1 MKKKAL
7 KRTGC
12 LVLSSVLAMSSLFTG
27 MTAMAGPMSEEF
39 LGDGARA
46 KAQPHFSGYRVLQM
60 KNWSEET
67 DPYADMM
74 RARVPLQERN
84 EAFAATQAN
93 PELASDAEV
102 MLMQGD
108 YGNSG
113 FNSTLYNNRFS
124 EHCLNFWQYVDYFS
138 PWHGAETVG
147 TPTQPDDPIVKDT
160 TGRDFEYGLL
170 NIPNPAYTNAAHKN
184 GVKAI
189 AGMFL
194 PRTGQPS
201 ADLLEQAEDGSFPV
215 ADKLIEMAN
224 YYGYDGYFFNQEES
238 IPSENVKLYKQFTK
252 YLRDHGMY
260 VQWYDSILP
269 SGGLAY
275 QNAINENSAA
285 FIHDETYGLGKVN
298 DSIFLNYWWTSPYNI
313 ESSLEYAAE
322 HNIDP
327 FKEVF
332 FGMECNQNEFNGGNS
347 SASEVDLLYAP
358 GTKNLRS
365 SVALFTPS
373 DYYQRGLDDDLSI
386 SAGEIPL
393 FQQKEYQWMIDER
406 ERMFFSGVMEDPTD
420 TGKKDGYSREDVG
433 VRNASGWGGV
443 ADFASERSVI
453 NGTIFHT
460 EFNTGHGM
468 QYFQDGEVSNS
479 NEWTNINLQNIMP
492 SWQWWVDSEGSKLDV
507 DFDYGPTYVRND
519 VDGNPI
525 EAPFTQIGAY
535 DGGSSLAVH
544 GTLDA
549 ENFLHLYKTDLSV
562 TDSTSLSVTY
572 NKTSETDD
580 SKMELG
586 VIFKSS
592 PETVV
597 TFHVPSAN
605 QKTDGWVTKQI
616 SLGDYA
622 GEEIAA
628 MGLVFQNGG
637 TAIENYQMN
646 IGALSVTDGQSYTPE
661 APTGLKVDTA
671 YDTKEMVIRWDLGD
685 YNTVDRYHV
694 YATLSNGQRM
704 FMGGIYDDVY
714 YIKSTYGEEDVVK
727 VEVTAVG
734 KDGSESQPVS
744 TEYRYSD
751 KVSNISVAQEVS
763 PSGMVMEA
771 EHAGYLDVS
780 WENPNV
786 EYKELNLSVSPL
798 YTGEDTAY
806 TMTVPAGE
814 TSARI
819 MVPRGHGEHYNLS
832 ISTVFED
839 GTESEPI
846 LYKGKL
852 KDVYSDPIDPACV
865 VLDGN
870 EVSFRCLY
878 AQDWWKM
885 TGYVDGEEVFHYIRN
900 IAGQGHIERGVQLP
914 GEEGVLEIVVEDY
927 TGIKSEPAYFHYG
940 GKSADVEVNEDTFPD
955 PVLLEAV
962 KTQIGETAEDLA
974 NFDGT
979 LDLSNLDIQDYTGL
993 NQIKAKEIN
1002 LTGSNLTDIKPG
1014 TFDISVEKINL
1025 TDSKGLANIYPD
1037 SFAGSDT
1044 REINLTGCDAL
1055 QIIGLNDSNL
1065 EIVTCEDP
1073 SILTN
1078 VVHADLSGSRFDLSE
1093 GTPEKAFVDALTEI
1107 ASDKEDIVV
1116 ADPQGKNLALG
1127 ADIVEE
1133 QTTINHYNAP
1143 KVVDGNK
1150 DQYITFY
1157 EGSMVTIDLGSEQSI
1172 LSWTLINDTSSYG
1185 LSDFEIKG
1193 SNDKENYT
1201 TIVSVTDNEEVE
1213 VSGEIKSPAPYR
1225 YYQLIGTETFSSGG
1239 DIRELELNG
1248 YATIVYEAGVQ
1259 SDNQRPRVVPAEME
1273 TTVQVE
1279 KQNGQEID
1287 LQEILTEA
1295 KQTAENNATSVRG
1308 NTVEELKDAAWLDP
1322 DYELAA
1328 EDQIDR
1334 EVHVIKVTDRDG
1346 NVSYDTVLDQ
1356 SVDNIYTVDYI
1367 TYNSANVE
1375 GENLYTF
1382 TVNVKGV
1389 TSVLERVIEIAEQM
1403 VADGAL
1409 DNTMEAVVAEFNAA
1423 LQAAKD
1429 LVAQEY
1435 ASQEDLNAAAVRLV
1449 KVMGKVDWKQGDK
1462 TVLEVAVDVANAIN
1476 ENLDQYEEAGKQ
1488 EFIDAL
1494 ANAQT
1499 ILASGNAWQE
1509 DVDAAYDALMEAM
1522 TNLRMTP
1529 NKDILNEMI
1538 NEASGLDLST
1548 YTEDSAAALNE
1559 ALANA
1564 KAVAAN
1570 ENATQTEVDAA
1581 ADTLEAAMSG
1591 LVLVNDDE
1599 NQAAEGNTTGTDT
1612 TTPVGEGTTPT
1623 KTGDAGVA
1631 GLVMLA
1637 AISAAGTAFI
1647 LGKKSKN

>member
-1 MKKKAL
+1 MSKKNL
-7 KRTGC
+7 KRAGC
-12 LVLSSVLAMSSLFTG
+12 FVLSSVLAMSSLFTG

-147 TPTQPDDPIVKDT
+147 TPTQPDDPIVQDT

-184 GVKAI
+184 GVKSI
-189 AGMFL
+189 GCIFL

-201 ADLLEQAEDGSFPV
+201 ADMLEQDENGGFPV
-215 ADKLIEMAN
+215 ADKLIEIAE
-224 YYGYDGYFFNQEES
+224 YYGFDGYFINQEES
-238 IPSENVKLYKQFTK
+238 IPSENVKIYKQFTK
-252 YLRDHGMY
+252 YLIDHGLY
-260 VQWYDSILP
+260 LQWYDSLKP
-269 SGGLAY
+269 SGSLSY
-275 QNAINENSAA
+275 QNELNENNAT
-285 FIHDETYGLGKVN
+285 FIQDTEYGLGKVN
-298 DSIFLNYWWTSPYNI
+298 
-313 ESSLEYAAE
+313 SSLFVNYDWFRSSGGETKADKSLRYAAD
-322 HNIDP
+322 NGIDP
-327 FKEVF
+327 FTEVF
-332 FGMECNQNEFNGGNS
+332 FGVEANQGKFSGSHG
-347 SASEVDLLYAP
+347 SALHLDYIYQP
-358 GTKNLRS
+358 GTKNLRG

-406 ERMFFSGVMEDPTD
+406 ERMYFSGVMEDPTD

-433 VRNASGWGGV
+433 VRNASGWVGV

-453 NGTIFHT
+453 NGTTFHT

-479 NEWTNINLQNIMP
+479 NEWTNINLQDIMP
-492 SWQWWVDSEGSKLDV
+492 SWQWWIDSEGSKLDV

-519 VDGNPI
+519 VNGNPI

-671 YDTKEMVIRWDLGD
+671 YDTKEMVIRWDLED

-734 KDGSESQPVS
+734 KDGSESEPIS

-751 KVSNISVAQEVS
+751 NVSNISVKEEVS

-771 EHAGYLDVS
+771 ENAGYLDVS

-786 EYKELNLSVSPL
+786 EYQELKLSVSPL

-806 TMTVPAGE
+806 TTTVPAGE

-819 MVPRGHGEHYNLS
+819 MVPRGHGEHYHLS

-839 GTESEPI
+839 GTESQPI

-852 KDVYSDPIDPACV
+852 KDVYCDPIDPECV
-865 VLDGN
+865 VFDEN
-870 EVSFRCLY
+870 QVSFHCLY

-885 TGYVDGEEVFHYIRN
+885 TGYVGGEEVFHYIRN
-900 IAGQGHIERGVQLP
+900 IAGQGHIERKVQLP
-914 GEEGVLEIVVEDY
+914 GEQGLLEIVVEDY

-940 GKSADVEVNEDTFPD
+940 KKPADIEVNEETFPD

-974 NFDGT
+974 NFDGA
-979 LDLSNLDIQDYTGL
+979 LDLRNLYIQDYTGL
-993 NQIKAKEIN
+993 EYIQADTIN
-1002 LTGSNLTDIKPG
+1002 LTGSHLDAVQQG
-1014 TFDISVEKINL
+1014 TFNSNVKHIILKDSASLTYIYFDAFKGSSTTSIDIS
-1025 TDSKGLANIYPD
+1025 
-1037 SFAGSDT
+1037 
-1044 REINLTGCDAL
+1044 GCSAL
-1055 QIIGLNDSNL
+1055 QVIGLNDSEL
-1065 EIVTCEDP
+1065 ETIEYGET
-1073 SILTN
+1073 STFSN
-1078 VVHADLSGSRFDLSE
+1078 VVSVDLSGSRFDLSE
-1093 GTPEKAFVDALTEI
+1093 GTPEKEFAEAMAELT
-1107 ASDKEDIVV
+1107 SGKEDIETV
-1116 ADPQGKNLALG
+1116 DP
-1127 ADIVEE
+1127 
-1133 QTTINHYNAP
+1133 
-1143 KVVDGNK
+1143 
-1150 DQYITFY
+1150 
-1157 EGSMVTIDLGSEQSI
+1157 
-1172 LSWTLINDTSSYG
+1172 G
-1185 LSDFEIKG
+1185 LS
-1193 SNDKENYT
+1193 S
-1201 TIVSVTDNEEVE
+1201 VSVGAAV
-1213 VSGEIKSPAPYR
+1213 VSSKN
-1225 YYQLIGTETFSSGG
+1225 
-1239 DIRELELNG
+1239 IRNPEGPLHRC
-1248 YATIVYEAGVQ
+1248 A
-1259 SDNQRPRVVPAEME
+1259 
-1273 TTVQVE
+1273 
-1279 KQNGQEID
+1279 D
-1287 LQEILTEA
+1287 LQGIH
-1295 KQTAENNATSVRG
+1295 QI
-1308 NTVEELKDAAWLDP
+1308 P
-1322 DYELAA
+1322 D
-1328 EDQIDR
+1328 
-1334 EVHVIKVTDRDG
+1334 
-1346 NVSYDTVLDQ
+1346 
-1356 SVDNIYTVDYI
+1356 
-1367 TYNSANVE
+1367 
-1375 GENLYTF
+1375 
-1382 TVNVKGV
+1382 
-1389 TSVLERVIEIAEQM
+1389 
-1403 VADGAL
+1403 
-1409 DNTMEAVVAEFNAA
+1409 
-1423 LQAAKD
+1423 
-1429 LVAQEY
+1429 
-1435 ASQEDLNAAAVRLV
+1435 
-1449 KVMGKVDWKQGDK
+1449 
-1462 TVLEVAVDVANAIN
+1462 
-1476 ENLDQYEEAGKQ
+1476 
-1488 EFIDAL
+1488 
-1494 ANAQT
+1494 
-1499 ILASGNAWQE
+1499 
-1509 DVDAAYDALMEAM
+1509 
-1522 TNLRMTP
+1522 
-1529 NKDILNEMI
+1529 
-1538 NEASGLDLST
+1538 
-1548 YTEDSAAALNE
+1548 
-1559 ALANA
+1559 
-1564 KAVAAN
+1564 
-1570 ENATQTEVDAA
+1570 
-1581 ADTLEAAMSG
+1581 
-1591 LVLVNDDE
+1591 
-1599 NQAAEGNTTGTDT
+1599 
-1612 TTPVGEGTTPT
+1612 
-1623 KTGDAGVA
+1623 
-1631 GLVMLA
+1631 
-1637 AISAAGTAFI
+1637 
-1647 LGKKSKN
+1647 